1 MPPSIVHFFLCTGV
15 ISQQAKA
22 QTKITR
28 RGIWEKTADSIRM
41 RKFFIQSKTD
51 EIWDCNLRGI
61 TKLDT
66 RPFLK
71 EIIRDDKDQSRD
83 YSDH

>member
-28 RGIWEKTADSIRM
+28 RGIWEKTADS

-66 RPFLK
+66 RLFLN
-71 EIIRDDKDQSRD
+71 EIIRDDTDQSRD

>member
-1 MPPSIVHFFLCTGV
+1 MLLANKLKLKLKLPG
-15 ISQQAKA
+15 
-22 QTKITR
+22 